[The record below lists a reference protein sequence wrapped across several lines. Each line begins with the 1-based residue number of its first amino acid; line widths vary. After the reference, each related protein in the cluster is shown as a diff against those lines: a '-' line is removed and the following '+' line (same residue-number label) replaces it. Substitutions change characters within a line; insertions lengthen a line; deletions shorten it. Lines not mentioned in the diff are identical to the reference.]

1 MKEIKK
7 VREKA
12 WTSYHQEGGKERAK
26 EYCEI
31 NKDCKSKHE
40 INIENCLMK

>member
-12 WTSYHQEGGKERAK
+12 WTNYHQEGGKERAK

-31 NKDCKSKHE
+31 KIARASTK
-40 INIENCLMK
+40 